1 MPGTDEVKKDFCLSL
16 MLLLQLPIAQIL
28 LACWKKC
35 VNQLHHVSCFYFFK
49 AVLIKTADSKRV
61 PLVLAKAETET
72 HSLLETLIK
81 YTEYNWQV
89 CGDFKIIAL
98 ILVFSWVIL
107 NTAAL

>member
-1 MPGTDEVKKDFCLSL
+1 MPGTDEVKKDFCL
-16 MLLLQLPIAQIL
+16 LLKF
-28 LACWKKC
+28 CWPAGRNVLTKK
-35 VNQLHHVSCFYFFK
+35 
-49 AVLIKTADSKRV
+49 ADSKRV
-61 PLVLAKAETET
+61 PLALAKAETET